1 MNSEYKVG
9 LRLISLSIFEIGCLE
24 YSHGYIHG
32 YIHEMKK
39 FHPKGEWHIII
50 DWNDFGKVQY
60 TKTMLD
66 ESFSEGN
73 IQIDKQFYRDI
84 KLHELGIV

>member
-1 MNSEYKVG
+1 MKNSNNSEYKRG

-24 YSHGYIHG
+24 YSHGYIH
-32 YIHEMKK
+32 EMKK

-50 DWNDFGKVQY
+50 DWKDFGKVQY

-66 ESFSEGN
+66 KYFSEGN
-73 IQIDKQFYRDI
+73 IQIDKQYYRNK
-84 KLHELGIV
+84 KLLNLGII